1 MTELSV
7 DIRMKAGAFDLDV
20 EFVAKGGITVLFGPS
35 GAGKSTTLAA
45 IAGLK
50 PPLTGR
56 ISLDDQVWFDSKRN
70 LPTHQR
76 GVAIV
81 FQSLAL
87 FPHMT
92 ALENVLYGITRELP
106 KAERL
111 ERAASTLERMHVPH
125 LKDRKPRS
133 FSGGE
138 AQRVALA
145 RAFATHPKIVL
156 LDEPFS
162 AMDRDLRLTLATEV
176 RNYANESG
184 IPFIHVT
191 HHHNEARALADRLV
205 LIEHGRVARIGSA
218 DECLPPPGDSVPMS
232 SRLMAS

>member
-1 MTELSV
+1 MIELSV
-7 DIRMKAGAFDLDV
+7 EIKMRTGAFDLEV
-20 EFVAKGGITVLFGPS
+20 SFVAQAGITVLFGPS
-35 GAGKSTTLAA
+35 GAGKSTLLGA
-45 IAGLK
+45 IAGLQR
-50 PPLTGR
+50 PTSGR
-56 ISLDDQVWFDSKRN
+56 IALGDQVWFDQNQN

-92 ALENVLYGITRELP
+92 GLENVMYGINRKLP
-106 KAERL
+106 KAERKQ
-111 ERAASTLERMHVPH
+111 RAEMMLARMHVPH
-125 LKDRKPRS
+125 LAGRKPRS
-133 FSGGE
+133 YSGGE
-138 AQRVALA
+138 GQRVALA

-162 AMDRDLRLTLATEV
+162 AMDRDLRLSLAAEV
-176 RNYANESG
+176 RSFANESG

-218 DECLPPPGDSVPMS
+218 DECLPPPGDHMPPS
-232 SRLMAS
+232 SRLMVS